1 MTQNNPLKMKNVY
14 ATILRKHT
22 VTVTKQQINKN
33 RGAPMH
39 ANAENKAKRLN
50 SIKATVK

>member
-1 MTQNNPLKMKNVY
+1 LTQNNPLKMKNVY

-22 VTVTKQQINKN
+22 VTKQQINKN
-33 RGAPMH
+33 IH